1 MYTVTATQKGY
12 YANKIIQE
20 GANFQIKEI
29 SDFSSNWMTTED
41 KDLLAALESNGKQKG
56 SPDLGLDAE
65 SAAAEIALLEDK
77 VGELTTINEEA
88 EAQNLDLK
96 KQLEAAEAENEKLKK
111 QLTAQ
116 KGEVTKL
123 QNQLAAKEGK

>member
-1 MYTVTATQKGY
+1 MYIVTATQKGY

-20 GANFQIKEI
+20 GASFQIKEI
-29 SDFSSNWMTTED
+29 SDFSSNWMATED
-41 KDLLAALESNGKQKG
+41 KDLLAALESNGKCKA

-96 KQLEAAEAENEKLKK
+96 KQIEAVEAENEKLKK